1 MNQIE
6 QLQTAVQVW
15 PYGLQHAGDPSH
27 VLLDPSGDVDVLL
40 LVQDDDNPGE
50 GGDGGQ
56 QDGQAELSA

>member
-6 QLQTAVQVW
+6 QLQTALQVW
-15 PYGLQHAGDPSH
+15 PYGLQNAGDPSH
-27 VLLDPSGDVDVLL
+27 VLPDPSGDVDVLL

>member
-27 VLLDPSGDVDVLL
+27 VLLDPSGDVDVFLL
-40 LVQDDDNPGE
+40 DDNPGE

>member
-1 MNQIE
+1 MDQIE
-6 QLQTAVQVW
+6 KLQTAVQVW